1 MGIEPTWPAWKAGAL
16 PLSYT
21 RVQQI
26 LPAKRLLSMWRR
38 PLGALTPLKG
48 DGSNIS
54 ANIFL
59 PA

>member
-1 MGIEPTWPAWKAGAL
+1 
-16 PLSYT
+16 
-21 RVQQI
+21 
-26 LPAKRLLSMWRR
+26 LSMWRR